1 MIKGRRKKR
10 PTGRRGRGARRHR
23 RTRRRRTPAYSPYVD
38 ANKYNRLFMSP
49 QVTVG
54 LLVERELW
62 DLIESEVPQN
72 YIVPDLD
79 VFHHMTAFYRNRQAA
94 G

>member
-1 MIKGRRKKR
+1 M
-10 PTGRRGRGARRHR
+10 TSVH
-23 RTRRRRTPAYSPYVD
+23 SPYVD
-38 ANKYNRLFMSP
+38 ANKYNHLFMPP

-54 LLVERELW
+54 LQVERELW

-79 VFHHMTAFYRNRQAA
+79 VFHHMTMFYRNRQAA

>member
-1 MIKGRRKKR
+1 MTRKI
-10 PTGRRGRGARRHR
+10 
-23 RTRRRRTPAYSPYVD
+23 RRRRRRRVYSPYVD
-38 ANKYNRLFMSP
+38 ANKYNRLFMPP

-54 LLVERELW
+54 LEVERELW
-62 DLIESEVPQN
+62 DLIESEVPHN

-79 VFHHMTAFYRNRQAA
+79 VFQHMTAFYRNQQAA